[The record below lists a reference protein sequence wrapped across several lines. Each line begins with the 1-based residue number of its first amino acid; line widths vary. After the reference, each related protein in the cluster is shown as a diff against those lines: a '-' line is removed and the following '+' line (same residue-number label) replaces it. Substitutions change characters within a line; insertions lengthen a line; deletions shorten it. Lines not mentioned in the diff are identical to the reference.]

1 MQGQAERVCGVS
13 IDSEKKKGRIR
24 IESRPLCSVA
34 FGTKAPPNV
43 SVVEGSK
50 NKPGHLTFRAETQ
63 QENEM
68 HRFKDLV
75 YYCALAG
82 LSLNATVDV
91 NIHLET
97 TVCMVVVL
105 ALLFKR

>member
-1 MQGQAERVCGVS
+1 MQKTGEIRV
-13 IDSEKKKGRIR
+13 
-24 IESRPLCSVA
+24 ESRPLCSVA

-68 HRFKDLV
+68 HWFKDLV
-75 YYCALAG
+75 YFCALAA
-82 LSLNATVDV
+82 LSLKATVDV
-91 NIHLET
+91 NVHLDA
-97 TVCMVVVL
+97 TVCVVVVL
-105 ALLFKR
+105 ALLVKR